1 MQPQVI
7 ICKDRAEW
15 LEARKDGLG
24 ASDAAALLGL
34 SPWKTNVQL
43 WEEKCG
49 LVIPE
54 DIGDK
59 PYVRYGNDAEPLLR
73 SFFAL
78 DHPEYRVSF
87 TPYKIIKHQDLPFI
101 TCTPDGELEEIAT
114 GRLGGLEIKT
124 TEILSSTG
132 WTHWKGRIPT
142 EYYAQVCQQMLATGW
157 QFVELLAQIKYTTA
171 EAWSSGRN
179 QTSSSRLSE
188 QEDNMSMEFVMG
200 NSLETLPK
208 TIDFNFEE
216 LKGQLA
222 ESLALYTGL
231 VVTEDGIKG
240 AKEDR
245 AKLNKLREALENK
258 RKEVKREC
266 MAPYTDF
273 EAKVKELV
281 GLIDQPIAAIDAQLK
296 EYEEKRRTDKRAAI
310 LEIYEETVGELRAL
324 LPFEKL
330 WQDTWYNTSV
340 TMKKVREAIVAA
352 EDKAASDLEVLA
364 TVESEFAEAVKIKYL
379 EHLDLNEALMERSRL
394 QERAKRL
401 REYEAQRAAQAANL
415 AEEQREAEATRG
427 AEQTPDPAAN
437 AAQAGTW
444 EPGGG
449 EAVEETIYLLRFEC
463 QVTRDQAAELSR
475 WLKERNI
482 SYRRI

>member
-1 MQPQVI
+1 MTAPKE
-7 ICKDRAEW
+7 CERC
-15 LEARKDGLG
+15 G
-24 ASDAAALLGL
+24 AAL
-34 SPWKTNVQL
+34 
-43 WEEKCG
+43 
-49 LVIPE
+49 
-54 DIGDK
+54 
-59 PYVRYGNDAEPLLR
+59 DAGER
-73 SFFAL
+73 C
-78 DHPEYRVSF
+78 D
-87 TPYKIIKHQDLPFI
+87 
-101 TCTPDGELEEIAT
+101 CTENEH
-114 GRLGGLEIKT
+114 RGGM
-124 TEILSSTG
+124 G
-132 WTHWKGRIPT
+132 
-142 EYYAQVCQQMLATGW
+142 
-157 QFVELLAQIKYTTA
+157 
-171 EAWSSGRN
+171 
-179 QTSSSRLSE
+179 
-188 QEDNMSMEFVMG
+188 MEFVMG
-200 NSLETLPK
+200 TSLETLPK

-222 ESLALYTGL
+222 ESLTLYTGL

-245 AKLNKLREALENK
+245 AKLNKLREALESK

-296 EYEEKRRTDKRAAI
+296 EYEEQRRAEKRAAI
-310 LEIYEETVGELRAL
+310 LEIYEETVGELRSL
-324 LPFEKL
+324 LPFERL
-330 WQDTWYNTSV
+330 WQDSWYNTGV

-401 REYEAQRAAQAANL
+401 REYEAQRAAQAA
-415 AEEQREAEATRG
+415 AREEPEITVQPESV
-427 AEQTPDPAAN
+427 PAPAST
-437 AAQAGTW
+437 ASPAQAGGTGPDS
-444 EPGGG
+444 EM
-449 EAVEETIYLLRFEC
+449 ETIYLLRFEAK
-463 QVTRDQAAELSR
+463 VTRDQAAALSR

>member
-1 MQPQVI
+1 
-7 ICKDRAEW
+7 
-15 LEARKDGLG
+15 
-24 ASDAAALLGL
+24 
-34 SPWKTNVQL
+34 
-43 WEEKCG
+43 
-49 LVIPE
+49 
-54 DIGDK
+54 
-59 PYVRYGNDAEPLLR
+59 
-73 SFFAL
+73 
-78 DHPEYRVSF
+78 
-87 TPYKIIKHQDLPFI
+87 
-101 TCTPDGELEEIAT
+101 
-114 GRLGGLEIKT
+114 
-124 TEILSSTG
+124 
-132 WTHWKGRIPT
+132 
-142 EYYAQVCQQMLATGW
+142 
-157 QFVELLAQIKYTTA
+157 
-171 EAWSSGRN
+171 
-179 QTSSSRLSE
+179 
-188 QEDNMSMEFVMG
+188 MSMEFVMG

-296 EYEEKRRTDKRAAI
+296 EYEEKRRADKRADI
-310 LEIYEETVGELRAL
+310 LAIYEETVGELRAL

-330 WQDTWYNTSV
+330 WQDAWYNTSV
-340 TMKKVREAIVAA
+340 TMKKVREAITATEMQVS
-352 EDKAASDLEVLA
+352 KDLEVLA

-379 EHLDLNEALMERSRL
+379 ENLNLSAALT
-394 QERAKRL
+394 ERARL
-401 REYEAQRAAQAANL
+401 RERAEKLRAYEAAKTGVPDEGAALGGERTSSAAS
-415 AEEQREAEATRG
+415 ETRTADRG
-427 AEQTPDPAAN
+427 EGCGVCEDE
-437 AAQAGTW
+437 

-449 EAVEETIYLLRFEC
+449 AAVEESIPVYLVYLLRFEC
-463 QVTRDQAAELSR
+463 EVTKEQAAELSH